1 MLFVQEIRASPGAA
15 GAIAL
20 GIGLT
25 LLGVLS
31 ASAAN
36 IIQAG
41 QRAKAMPLA
50 SMIAWGMAYGA
61 LANAALALALYGA
74 PQLETRPGYWL
85 GVLYLGLFAS
95 ALAFPLYFAVM
106 RAVGPGKAAYSSL
119 LVPILAMAISTV
131 AEGYR
136 WTSLAVAGGM
146 LAMIGLFIALRSGQG
161 RAAGPGGLRRRPM
174 RLKIDVSLDYA
185 FPEAADVLLAVE
197 AGQLADQLLLE
208 DLLTVGGA
216 GPLRPIAGEEGIGQR
231 TWLRAEGDFRA
242 VYAATVEVERARR
255 RRSTTFP
262 ARRCATSRPQSSP
275 ISGPAATANRT
286 SSRPSSRRSS
296 ARSRAAPRSRRWP
309 NGFAPKWPMSRGSS
323 DSQTTAADA
332 FVQRQGVCRDYA
344 HLMATFARAAGIPAR
359 LVSAYAWQLDP
370 PDFHAVVEVWLDGAW
385 HLVDATGL
393 APIEGLVRICVGRD
407 ATDIA
412 FMTIFGAAEMV
423 AQSINVT
430 RLDA

>member
-1 MLFVQEIRASPGAA
+1 MVVEPARATGFRDPRILLPFLLITLIWSSTWIVIKDQLGADPSQAVPPTWSVTYRFIIAGAAMFIYAAAIGARLKLNRGEHLLALAFGLPQFVLNFNFVYWAEHHVTSGLVAVVFALLMVPNSLFAWAFLGQKSTLRFAGGSAVACAGVALLFVQEIRASPGAA

-74 PQLETRPGYWL
+74 PQMEARPVYWL
-85 GVLYLGLFAS
+85 GVVYLGLFAS

-146 LAMIGLFIALRSGQG
+146 LAMIGLFIALRSG
-161 RAAGPGGLRRRPM
+161 RVAPPAP
-174 RLKIDVSLDYA
+174 
-185 FPEAADVLLAVE
+185 AD
-197 AGQLADQLLLE
+197 
-208 DLLTVGGA
+208 
-216 GPLRPIAGEEGIGQR
+216 
-231 TWLRAEGDFRA
+231 
-242 VYAATVEVERARR
+242 
-255 RRSTTFP
+255 
-262 ARRCATSRPQSSP
+262 
-275 ISGPAATANRT
+275 
-286 SSRPSSRRSS
+286 
-296 ARSRAAPRSRRWP
+296 
-309 NGFAPKWPMSRGSS
+309 
-323 DSQTTAADA
+323 
-332 FVQRQGVCRDYA
+332 
-344 HLMATFARAAGIPAR
+344 
-359 LVSAYAWQLDP
+359 
-370 PDFHAVVEVWLDGAW
+370 
-385 HLVDATGL
+385 
-393 APIEGLVRICVGRD
+393 
-407 ATDIA
+407 
-412 FMTIFGAAEMV
+412 
-423 AQSINVT
+423 
-430 RLDA
+430 